1 VIRKPVGK
9 NAVTLTTRRTMT
21 FLQLAVALLL
31 LLATSQAF
39 LPGIT
44 RLAHSPHSRQT
55 KSAQQPTPASATA
68 PAPAVAAKKAEGVE
82 PERGPLDISLKDE
95 ILFIKRLLIPA
106 LDSDNELET
115 SKERKEWMKKR
126 AKNTNWD
133 AGVSAELI
141 LIYGTV
147 NSLEKAQQAEA
158 KAERLQAEAKAE
170 RLQAEA
176 KAERLQAEAKAE
188 RALEKA
194 EENDRKRG
202 KSSIICSS
210 SSFSCLLLS
219 CMISCS

>member
-1 VIRKPVGK
+1 MNPCDRPTGKPVGK

-82 PERGPLDISLKDE
+82 PERGPLDISLNDE

-158 KAERLQAEAKAE
+158 KAERLQAEAEAKAE
-170 RLQAEA
+170 RVQAEA
-176 KAERLQAEAKAE
+176 KAERL
-188 RALEKA
+188 LEKA